1 MPVTNASI
9 KTLKDFYSAITT
21 KGLRTNHMFQ
31 LEFAGGDPLSQPY
44 IDQLNTENYIVY
56 AQSAAVPGRQIVNEA
71 VSFYGFPFQVPV
83 NTTYVQTWDCNV
95 RCDKDVQMRDIFEG
109 WMNSI
114 SDLSKSTGGSK
125 GIVPVGTYALL
136 HLLSPE
142 FFNAAGVANIV
153 RTYKMMGI
161 YPSNLGNIEQDHN
174 SNAITTF
181 STTFTFQYWYAISG
195 TDTGDGTDPLAP

>member
-31 LEFAGGDPLSQPY
+31 LEFAGGDPLSKPY
-44 IDQLNTENYIVY
+44 IDQLNTDNYIVY

-95 RCDKDVQMRDIFEG
+95 RCDKDVQIRDIFEG

-136 HLLSPE
+136 HLLSPD
-142 FFNAAGVANIV
+142 FFNASGNANIV

-181 STTFTFQYWYAISG
+181 STTFTFQYWYPVRG
-195 TDTGDGTDPLAP
+195 DETGDGIDPLAP